1 MDNPLKKLIHK
12 YQKGQRSAFQAMPY
26 LSIDRLAEAGVKFNH
41 VLKDSSAMTEA
52 ALWNLDFGFESTI
65 LPYDLNVEAEILGAK
80 VTYFDEVEGIPV
92 YPTIAMK
99 PVATAEDFIIPDDI
113 AKMGRMPLILKS
125 IAQVKQKASDRGA
138 VGVFMPGPFMLAQQ
152 AVDMDELF
160 LMVIERPDELSAIL
174 SRVTV
179 FINKLKE
186 IYIDAGAEFVVFEE
200 GGATTISPKVFE
212 DLLLPHLKD
221 VFAVKKVPHIFSMTG
236 SSDNYIEF
244 MVQCNPDGIGVDQQC
259 DIEKAR
265 GIIPP
270 SILLFAICGSL
281 DLLASATRDEITETV
296 VSTLDKGASY
306 VGPPADIY
314 PPAKIENIKFF
325 VEVIKG
331 YKGSGG

>member
-1 MDNPLKKLIHK
+1 MDNPLRQLIQKH
-12 YQKGQRSAFQAMPY
+12 QKGQRSAFQAMPY
-26 LSIDRLAEAGVKFNH
+26 LSIDRLAEAGVKFNT
-41 VLKDSSAMTEA
+41 VLKDQVAMTEA

-92 YPTIAMK
+92 YPTIACK
-99 PVATAEDFIIPDDI
+99 PVAKAEDFVIPDDI

-125 IAQVKQKASDRGA
+125 IAQVKERAADRGA

-152 AVDMDELF
+152 VMDMDEFF
-160 LMVIERPDELSAIL
+160 LMVIESPDEVYEIL
-174 SRVTV
+174 KRVTI
-179 FINKLKE
+179 FINKLKDV
-186 IYIDAGAEFVVFEE
+186 YIDAGADFIVFEE

-221 VFAVKKVPHIFSMTG
+221 IFAVKKVPHIFSMTG
-236 SSDNYIEF
+236 SSDNYIDF

-259 DIEKAR
+259 DLEKAR

-281 DLLASATRDEITETV
+281 DLLASATREEITETV
-296 VSTLDKGASY
+296 VSALDKGASY

-325 VEVIKG
+325 IEVIKG
-331 YKGSGG
+331 YKKSG